1 MIMDNLY
8 PYSIYVAAI
17 LWVGK
22 HYVNFQMHTARVGK
36 KCLDPSTPL
45 ERDQAGGIGNRSAF
59 AKKLYLDT
67 TLQIG

>member
-17 LWVGK
+17 LWAGK
-22 HYVNFQMHTARVGK
+22 HYVNFQMHTGHMGK
-36 KCLDPSTPL
+36 KCLDPSTAL
-45 ERDQAGGIGNRSAF
+45 EPVQAGGIGNRSAF